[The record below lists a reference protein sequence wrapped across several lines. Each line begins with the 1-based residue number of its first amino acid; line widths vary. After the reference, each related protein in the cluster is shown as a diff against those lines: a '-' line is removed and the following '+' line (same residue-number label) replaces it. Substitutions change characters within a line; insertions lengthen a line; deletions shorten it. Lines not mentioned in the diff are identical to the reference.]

1 MSVLTIN
8 KLTAS
13 VGAEVTGLDSDLLAT
28 DDALGRAVLDA
39 LEDNGVLVF
48 PGLGLDP
55 EAQVAFCRR
64 LGAIDHSSDGHHP
77 IAGIY
82 PVTLDKSKN
91 SSADYLRATF
101 DWHIDG
107 CTPTNDECPQKA
119 TVLSA
124 KQVAERGGETEFA
137 NSYAAYEAFS
147 DEEKQRFG
155 ALRVVHSLEASQRRV
170 HPDPSPELVAKW
182 RSRPTHEHPLVWTH
196 RSGRKSLVLG
206 ASADYLRATFD
217 WHIDGCTPTN
227 GECPQKATVLSA
239 KQVADRGGET
249 EFANSYAAYEAF
261 SEDEK
266 ERFGALRV
274 MHSLEASQRRVHADP
289 SPELLAKWRSRPTHE
304 HPLVWTHRSGR
315 KSLVLGASADYVVGM
330 GLDEGRALLA
340 DLLDRAT
347 RRDLVYSHRWSVGD
361 TVIWDNNGV
370 LHRAAPY
377 DRESPREMLRT
388 TVLGD
393 EPIQ

>member
-1 MSVLTIN
+1 MSLLTIN

-13 VGAEVTGLDSDLLAT
+13 VGAEVTGLDSQVLAT
-28 DDALGRAVLDA
+28 DDALGTAILDA

-48 PGLGLDP
+48 PGLGLEP

-64 LGAIDHSSDGHHP
+64 LGSIDHSSDGHHP
-77 IAGIY
+77 VAGIY

-124 KQVAERGGETEFA
+124 KQVADRGGETEFA
-137 NSYAAYEAFS
+137 NSYAAYDAFS
-147 DEEKQRFG
+147 DEEKKRFG

-182 RSRPTHEHPLVWTH
+182 QSRPTHEHPLVWTH

-206 ASADYLRATFD
+206 
-217 WHIDGCTPTN
+217 
-227 GECPQKATVLSA
+227 V
-239 KQVADRGGET
+239 
-249 EFANSYAAYEAF
+249 
-261 SEDEK
+261 
-266 ERFGALRV
+266 
-274 MHSLEASQRRVHADP
+274 
-289 SPELLAKWRSRPTHE
+289 
-304 HPLVWTHRSGR
+304 
-315 KSLVLGASADYVVGM
+315 SADYVVGM
-330 GLDEGRALLA
+330 DLDEGRALLA

-347 RRDLVYSHRWSVGD
+347 LPELVYSHRWSVGD

-377 DRESPREMLRT
+377 DPDSPREMLRT